1 MKILIIRNYP
11 SYMDV
16 EKNTYNIQ
24 EVGLAKALVRM
35 GNICDIIFW
44 TDKEE
49 KEVIIPINETMHIK
63 VFYKHGKT
71 ALKNTIYTGCNN
83 LFEQYDILQPA
94 EYNQLES
101 WLLAKKYPQKTII
114 YHGPYYSPFNKRYN
128 LMCSFFDKIFLKR
141 YLKLGTKFIVKSKL
155 AQEFLESKNI
165 QKNNIST
172 IGVGIDI
179 QMLSNGKRNCIE
191 PLYTTMKQDSNL
203 KLLYI
208 GRFEERRNI
217 PFIFDVFKNI
227 LRKNIK
233 ATLYMIGTGESE
245 YLKNCWSYANKLEI
259 HNYIIYQEKMEQKY
273 LSQIYELADFFI
285 LPTQYEIFGMVILE
299 AMYYHTIVLTTNN
312 GGSST
317 LIENNQNGC
326 IIEKINSKLWADK
339 IQMLLAD
346 NQQMNA
352 IKNNAHDT
360 IANLYTWDKL
370 AFKFLDCYK
379 NLNNK
384 KEGEL

>member
-1 MKILIIRNYP
+1 
-11 SYMDV
+11 
-16 EKNTYNIQ
+16 
-24 EVGLAKALVRM
+24 
-35 GNICDIIFW
+35 
-44 TDKEE
+44 
-49 KEVIIPINETMHIK
+49 
-63 VFYKHGKT
+63 
-71 ALKNTIYTGCNN
+71 
-83 LFEQYDILQPA
+83 
-94 EYNQLES
+94 
-101 WLLAKKYPQKTII
+101 
-114 YHGPYYSPFNKRYN
+114 
-128 LMCSFFDKIFLKR
+128 
-141 YLKLGTKFIVKSKL
+141 
-155 AQEFLESKNI
+155 
-165 QKNNIST
+165 
-172 IGVGIDI
+172 
-179 QMLSNGKRNCIE
+179 
-191 PLYTTMKQDSNL
+191 MKQDSNL